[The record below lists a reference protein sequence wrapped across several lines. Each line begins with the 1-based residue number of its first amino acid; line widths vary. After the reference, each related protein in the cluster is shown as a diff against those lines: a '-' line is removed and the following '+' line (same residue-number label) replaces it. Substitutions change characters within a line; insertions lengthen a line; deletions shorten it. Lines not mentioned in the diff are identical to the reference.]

1 VYRAITYTSV
11 VARRL
16 RDTDEICTKNIISQL
31 ESFVKQLNLAL
42 VLSEIVANL
51 VQTAEIDFERIST
64 TI

>member
-1 VYRAITYTSV
+1 VYHAITYTSV

-16 RDTDEICTKNIISQL
+16 RDTDEIFTKNIISQL